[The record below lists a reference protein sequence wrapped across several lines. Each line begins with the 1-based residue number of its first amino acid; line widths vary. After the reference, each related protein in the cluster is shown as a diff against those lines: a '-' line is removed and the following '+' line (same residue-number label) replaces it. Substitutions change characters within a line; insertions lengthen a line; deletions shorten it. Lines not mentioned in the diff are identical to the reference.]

1 MASQWLCP
9 ISVFAFSSLSLVAGL
24 HQGKHKLF
32 FGHDHCHLLYA
43 IVVARTLPA
52 SAWVEEKGGFQAFI
66 RIAIEEKE

>member
-1 MASQWLCP
+1 M
-9 ISVFAFSSLSLVAGL
+9 SSTIGL
-24 HQGKHKLF
+24 FLQPLPFGLPPPV

-52 SAWVEEKGGFQAFI
+52 SAWVEEKGGFQTFI